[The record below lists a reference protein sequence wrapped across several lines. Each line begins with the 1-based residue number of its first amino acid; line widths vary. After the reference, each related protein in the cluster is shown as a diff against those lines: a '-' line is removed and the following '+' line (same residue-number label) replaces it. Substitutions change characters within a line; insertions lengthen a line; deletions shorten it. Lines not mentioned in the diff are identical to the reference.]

1 MERQE
6 TKTSLFAWGAFGAA
20 SCFGGGIAAGLLGS
34 VFTAGT
40 WIWGAEP
47 HSLLRSLGTALLIV
61 TIPLLIGAGH
71 CLDLMEREQDKAGR
85 ESHGHKR

>member
-1 MERQE
+1 M
-6 TKTSLFAWGAFGAA
+6 LAWGALGAA

-47 HSLLRSLGTALLIV
+47 HHLLRSLGTALLIV

-71 CLDLMEREQDKAGR
+71 CLDLMEREQGKQRR
-85 ESHGHKR
+85 ESNDREKR

>member
-1 MERQE
+1 M
-6 TKTSLFAWGAFGAA
+6 LAWGALGAA

-40 WIWGAEP
+40 WIWGGEP
-47 HSLLRSLGTALLIV
+47 HHLLRSLGTALLII

-71 CLDLMEREQDKAGR
+71 CLDLMEREQGKQRRESNGR
-85 ESHGHKR
+85 EKR